1 MHVPRG
7 EWRSLEED
15 VQLSFSLSE
24 IASSFGSH
32 ELNDGSV
39 AKYGGPYSNVRS
51 KPVAGRMG
59 FIKYFRLYGE
69 ENYTN

>member
-7 EWRSLEED
+7 EWQSSEED

-39 AKYGGPYSNVRS
+39 RQIWRS
-51 KPVAGRMG
+51 LLERS
-59 FIKYFRLYGE
+59 L
-69 ENYTN
+69 